1 MTEIAN
7 SRVSS
12 KMRNMFRTLDK
23 YFKYQ
28 NMEVL
33 SDSISW
39 ESKK

>member
-7 SRVSS
+7 GRVSS